1 MTSTNDYFTSLTNDI
16 YSNIVPDDVIT
27 LASGATNDGSIEFP
41 SEFFNYSVD
50 TFDPTKSTLMM
61 HMSPT
66 SITSSKFFDMEDS
79 SSSYTGGSSSSICS
93 HSGPNT
99 PFSITNFNAS
109 ILTDSES
116 DLAQI
121 ESALTQAFSDNN
133 YIFSN
138 DKSFESI
145 DTSFSNKTPQKD
157 LSIADINIDS
167 LNATISNDLDI
178 ESLLLDNTLPFD
190 LPEKI
195 QFKSNVFSD
204 NKVPDVPQ
212 NSFDFVSGS
221 PSEEDGAYD
230 GDKPSA
236 AFRKQSE
243 SRIALPELY
252 KRMGLGDNH
261 DEARVREQRILNI
274 LRREGFQLGEQ
285 TWIRDTTE
293 KERKR
298 IIDTILHET
307 HPDYG
312 YSRELIEIVVRRGS
326 YYLMQGRLR
335 RIRRGKKAMEN
346 KMRKAAAAAAAAS
359 QA

>member
-16 YSNIVPDDVIT
+16 YSSIVPDDVIT
-27 LASGATNDGSIEFP
+27 LASGATTDGSIEFP

-50 TFDPTKSTLMM
+50 SFDPTKSTVMM

-66 SITSSKFFDMEDS
+66 SISSSKFFDMEDS
-79 SSSYTGGSSSSICS
+79 SSSGSSSSISS
-93 HSGPNT
+93 HSSPST
-99 PFSITNFNAS
+99 PLSITNFNTS

-116 DLAQI
+116 DLAQL
-121 ESALTQAFSDNN
+121 ESALTQTLCDSN

-138 DKSFESI
+138 DKPFESI
-145 DTSFSNKTPQKD
+145 DTSFSNKAPQKD
-157 LSIADINIDS
+157 LRIVDIDIDS
-167 LNATISNDLDI
+167 LNGTISKDFDI

-190 LPEKI
+190 LPDKI
-195 QFKSNVFSD
+195 QFKNNVFSD
-204 NKVPDVPQ
+204 NNVLNVPH
-212 NSFDFVSGS
+212 NSLEPIGS
-221 PSEEDGAYD
+221 SPNEEDGVYD

-307 HPDYG
+307 QPEYG
-312 YSRELIEIVVRRGS
+312 YSRELIEVVVRRGS

-346 KMRKAAAAAAAAS
+346 KMRKAAAAAAASRA
-359 QA
+359 